1 MTGEQLQREIKYR
14 VAMSLVKE
22 LLKSGM
28 ITEDDYRAVEAQM
41 IRIFEPILKG
51 LYPLL
56 S

>member
-1 MTGEQLQREIKYR
+1 MTGAQLQCELKYR
-14 VAMSLVKE
+14 AAMSLVKE
-22 LLKSGM
+22 LLKCGM
-28 ITEDDYRAVEAQM
+28 ISEDDFRAVDARM

>member
-1 MTGEQLQREIKYR
+1 MTGEQLQCELKYR
-14 VAMSLVKE
+14 TAMSLVKE

-28 ITEDDYRAVEAQM
+28 ISVDDYRAVDSLM

-51 LYPLL
+51 LYRLL

>member
-1 MTGEQLQREIKYR
+1 MTGEQLQREFKYR
-14 VAMSLVKE
+14 AAMSLAKE

-28 ITEDDYRAVEAQM
+28 ISEDDYHAVDARM

-51 LYPLL
+51 LYRIL

>member
-14 VAMSLVKE
+14 AAMSLAKE
-22 LLKSGM
+22 LLRSGV
-28 ITEDDYRAVEAQM
+28 ISEDDYHAVDARM

>member
-1 MTGEQLQREIKYR
+1 MTGEQLQREFKYR
-14 VAMSLVKE
+14 AAMSLAKE

-28 ITEDDYRAVEAQM
+28 ISEDDYHAVDARM

>member
-1 MTGEQLQREIKYR
+1 MTGEQLQCELKYR
-14 VAMSLVKE
+14 AAMSLVKE

>member
-14 VAMSLVKE
+14 AAMSLAKE
-22 LLKSGM
+22 LLRSGE
-28 ITEDDYRAVEAQM
+28 ITEDDYRAVDVRM

>member
-1 MTGEQLQREIKYR
+1 MTEEQLQREIKYR
-14 VAMSLVKE
+14 AAMSLAKE
-22 LLKSGM
+22 LMRSGV
-28 ITEDDYRAVEAQM
+28 ITEDDYRVVDARM

>member
-1 MTGEQLQREIKYR
+1 MTGEQLQREFKYR
-14 VAMSLVKE
+14 AAMSLAKE
-22 LLKSGM
+22 LLRSGV
-28 ITEDDYRAVEAQM
+28 ITKDDYRAVEAQM

>member
-1 MTGEQLQREIKYR
+1 MTGEQLQRELKYR
-14 VAMSLVKE
+14 AAMSLAKE

-28 ITEDDYRAVEAQM
+28 ISEDDYHAVDARM

-51 LYPLL
+51 LYRLL

>member
-1 MTGEQLQREIKYR
+1 MTGEQLQCELKYR
-14 VAMSLVKE
+14 AAMSLVKE
-22 LLKSGM
+22 LLKNSM
-28 ITEDDYRAVEAQM
+28 ISEDDYHAVDARM